1 MENGQSSQ
9 AEATTTAGHAIRK
22 ARTDEADALART
34 LAQAFYEDPVV
45 SWLLPD
51 DSRRLVASERGFRTF
66 LRRVWLAHEETYVA
80 EDAAG
85 VCVWEPPGMW
95 KVGLGAQLA
104 LIPALVSVYGRGL
117 PRLLSAIT
125 KLEKDHPR
133 PPHWYLPFV
142 GVQPERQGRGI
153 GTAVMHPILER
164 CDVGGTAAYL
174 EASAPDNRALYER
187 LGFEVTEEL
196 TLGRG
201 APPIWR
207 MWRAGAAT
215 A

>member
-1 MENGQSSQ
+1 MQSGQSLPG
-9 AEATTTAGHAIRK
+9 EGATTGAHAIRK
-22 ARTDEADALART
+22 ARAVEVDALART
-34 LAQAFYEDPVV
+34 LARAFYEDPVI

-85 VCVWEPPGMW
+85 VCVWEPPGKW

-104 LIPALVSVYGRGL
+104 LIPALVRVYGRGL

-142 GVQPERQGRGI
+142 GVQPERQGHGI
-153 GTAVMHPILER
+153 GSAVMRPILER
-164 CDVGGTAAYL
+164 CDAEGMAAYL
-174 EASAPDNRALYER
+174 EASAPGNRALYER

-196 TLGRG
+196 ELGRG

-207 MWRAGAAT
+207 MWRVGTAT